1 MKEPRVRKGKQKTA
15 AQEQLTQTLIY
26 ETSFCQFL
34 SFFIFIY
41 CNDGYVL
48 GNRPTNSPYR
58 ITSHQRCRSTLAAD
72 SRDFSFFFFISR
84 LFCAVLLFIRS
95 LFSLCRCSFVVKG
108 SAVQTAV
115 TPLQS
120 EFFYLLYRSVS
131 RRSVRTA
138 SSQKTL

>member
-1 MKEPRVRKGKQKTA
+1 MELKEPRVRKGKQKTA

-58 ITSHQRCRSTLAAD
+58 ITSHQRCRSTLATD
-72 SRDFSFFFFISR
+72 SWDFF
-84 LFCAVLLFIRS
+84 LFSSLFRFVLLFIRS